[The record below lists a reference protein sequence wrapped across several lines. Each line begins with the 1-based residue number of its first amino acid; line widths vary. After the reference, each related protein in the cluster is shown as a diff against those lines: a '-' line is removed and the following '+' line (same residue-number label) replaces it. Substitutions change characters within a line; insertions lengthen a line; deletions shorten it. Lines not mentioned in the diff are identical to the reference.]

1 MQTKVVDNMTI
12 EEKYMAGGRR
22 LAKSKN
28 NQNNQSISKSELKET
43 GKIIL
48 TTAKNSL
55 SDVGNDVK
63 EIFKALW

>member
-1 MQTKVVDNMTI
+1 MTT

-48 TTAKNSL
+48 MTAKNSL